1 MYSTLRLLIRLT
13 NQGKILTIYLNREKK
28 ERVFYAHY
36 KLLIITQS
44 SFIIMQIVVLFI
56 KIGQILLGVIY
67 YNFLHKDDLLTE
79 LFSLAS
85 IR

>member
-1 MYSTLRLLIRLT
+1 
-13 NQGKILTIYLNREKK
+13 
-28 ERVFYAHY
+28 
-36 KLLIITQS
+36 
-44 SFIIMQIVVLFI
+44 MQIVVLFI